1 MAVAVKEG
9 PDCIGTARRRE
20 QPVQPN
26 QSCTGQK
33 KVLLSASNDP
43 LDNHTGTK
51 RLYLTLIA
59 NPGPPISELHD
70 SPALPRHLPAQSREP
85 SLNGI
90 YNHPSSVSTLIV
102 ILRPELCIKHLAR
115 LNRRPWLQCLL
126 WALLTFPSQPRRP
139 DAARVAAGLPAAD
152 TWWLTP
158 EHVRPRWLMQH
169 SDNQWLFFWWDGL
182 QKQAFFNI
190 HSCRRS
196 RRLML
201 LC

>member
-1 MAVAVKEG
+1 MTFSPCCKWVLVECEGRGLAEGGERLGRGWGVISVVKMAVAVKEG

-26 QSCTGQK
+26 QSRTGQEK

-70 SPALPRHLPAQSREP
+70 SPALPCHLPAQRREP

-102 ILRPELCIKHLAR
+102 ILRLELCIKHLAR
-115 LNRRPWLQCLL
+115 LKWRP
-126 WALLTFPSQPRRP
+126 
-139 DAARVAAGLPAAD
+139 
-152 TWWLTP
+152 
-158 EHVRPRWLMQH
+158 
-169 SDNQWLFFWWDGL
+169 
-182 QKQAFFNI
+182 
-190 HSCRRS
+190 
-196 RRLML
+196 
-201 LC
+201 